1 MGKLITNFGIQIMK
15 SSGKEKRKENKKKKK
30 EAYLG
35 LISQFG
41 PLTPLPRSQSE
52 FQRQHVAPLVQSS
65 HVDH

>member
-15 SSGKEKRKENKKKKK
+15 SSGKEKETKTKRKK

-52 FQRQHVAPLVQSS
+52 YQRRHVAPLVESS
-65 HVDH
+65 RVDH